1 MARINRCWILAL
13 TVTAVLLMSECTTPS
28 FSPVAATTTVASGAG
43 PRLVIYTPA
52 TPSSIPVILAARRIE
67 NTEITIFTNHSQ
79 AHTLFLRGD
88 VTILVTGLS
97 VGLEFFRSGVPVQVI
112 NSYVSGL
119 TYLVTFGRK
128 VDSFD
133 ELRGQEI
140 YIPFEGSPIEEIT
153 QFFAEHEGLTWK
165 QDIKPIYSSFLSS
178 VELLKQGRVAN
189 VALPE
194 PYVSLV
200 EKQDQVFVSLN
211 YKQEWD
217 ALTGSAN
224 GYPQVAT
231 FVKKDWAAAHPDL
244 IAQVNDELANAL
256 HMIEQDPAAAV
267 EQTQAELGFPP
278 EVLLSS
284 LQRTDF
290 SFSDSGKMAQEIQ
303 RYYQIIGRPLDET
316 FDPFFYHNHK

>member
-1 MARINRCWILAL
+1 MARINRCWILVL

-28 FSPVAATTTVASGAG
+28 FSPVAATTAVASGAG

-128 VDSFD
+128 VDSFG

-153 QFFAEHEGLTWK
+153 QFFVEQEGLTWK

-244 IAQVNDELANAL
+244 IAQVNDELANVL

-316 FDPFFYHNHK
+316 FDPFFYHNHR

>member
-1 MARINRCWILAL
+1 
-13 TVTAVLLMSECTTPS
+13 
-28 FSPVAATTTVASGAG
+28 
-43 PRLVIYTPA
+43 
-52 TPSSIPVILAARRIE
+52 
-67 NTEITIFTNHSQ
+67 
-79 AHTLFLRGD
+79 
-88 VTILVTGLS
+88 
-97 VGLEFFRSGVPVQVI
+97 
-112 NSYVSGL
+112 
-119 TYLVTFGRK
+119 
-128 VDSFD
+128 
-133 ELRGQEI
+133 
-140 YIPFEGSPIEEIT
+140 
-153 QFFAEHEGLTWK
+153 
-165 QDIKPIYSSFLSS
+165 
-178 VELLKQGRVAN
+178 VAN

-211 YKQEWD
+211 YRQEWD
-217 ALTGSAN
+217 ALTGSAD

-256 HMIEQDPAAAV
+256 QIIWQDPAAAV

-290 SFSDSGKMAQEIQ
+290 SFSDADKMAQEIR

-316 FDPFFYHNHK
+316 FDPFFYHNHR